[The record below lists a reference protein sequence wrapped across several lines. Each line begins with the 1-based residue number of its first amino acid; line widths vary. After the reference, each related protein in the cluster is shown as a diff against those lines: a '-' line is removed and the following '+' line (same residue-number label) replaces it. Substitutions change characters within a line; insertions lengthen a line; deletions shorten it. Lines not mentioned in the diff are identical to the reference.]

1 MKIDFDEINERIAKC
16 QKILEADPNSQIFA
30 ALADAYRKKGEL
42 EKALQIGLKGIEDH
56 PDYGSAYMVVAKTY
70 LDLGNY
76 GEAERYLN
84 KAVEVGGR
92 TRSADLL
99 EAEILIRREQYG
111 RARTL
116 LEKLHNSDPKS
127 ETIKSLLK
135 KTTIQPEEVPEPPK
149 PVRSAA
155 VSAEPSSKKPYD
167 LSHTLGIIKILPRVL
182 GVVAVTREGMVV
194 EGQFDGLLP
203 RDELGALASG
213 AFNSV
218 EQAIAKLDFG
228 AGQEIL
234 VEADQSKLWMFN
246 RGRIIIVISTRD
258 DVNLGSLKLKLN
270 EIFSHAEF

>member
-16 QKILEADPNSQIFA
+16 QKILDADPSSQIFA

-70 LDLGNY
+70 LDMGNY
-76 GEAERYLN
+76 GEAERYLH

-99 EAEILIRREQYG
+99 EAEILMKQEQFG
-111 RARTL
+111 RAKTL
-116 LEKLHNSDPKS
+116 LERLHNSDPKS
-127 ETIKSLLK
+127 ETIKNLLTK
-135 KTTIQPEEVPEPPK
+135 AMLQSNTGIEPPK
-149 PVRSAA
+149 PISSAA
-155 VSAEPSSKKPYD
+155 VSPEHPPRKTYD
-167 LSHTLGIIKILPRVL
+167 LSHTIGIIKILPRVL

-218 EQAIAKLDFG
+218 EQAISKLHFG
-228 AGQEIL
+228 AGHEIL
-234 VEADQSKLWMFN
+234 IEADQSKLWMFN
-246 RGRIIIVISTRD
+246 RGRLIIVISTRD